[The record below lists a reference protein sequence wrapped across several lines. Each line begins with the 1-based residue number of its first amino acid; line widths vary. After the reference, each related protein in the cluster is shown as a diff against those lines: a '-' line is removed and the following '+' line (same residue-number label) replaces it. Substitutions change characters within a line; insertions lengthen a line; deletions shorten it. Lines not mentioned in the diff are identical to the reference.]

1 MTYTWPFAKLL
12 LQLVPPVRNLAAEIF
27 LSVILH
33 PHLLPRCY
41 QDRTNQPHQTPY
53 REHPVLWFPV
63 ALGCLR

>member
-12 LQLVPPVRNLAAEIF
+12 LRLVPPVRNLAAEII

-41 QDRTNQPHQTPY
+41 QDRTNQALLPQCEGDQ
-53 REHPVLWFPV
+53 RLWFLV
-63 ALGCLR
+63 GLGCLR

>member
-33 PHLLPRCY
+33 PHLLP
-41 QDRTNQPHQTPY
+41 
-53 REHPVLWFPV
+53 
-63 ALGCLR
+63 